1 MAALSPTSTEARP
14 NSREA
19 ATAPSTTTAGP
30 KSPPIASTAIFMRGR
45 PAGGQVVR
53 KRSRRPPPRLLPG
66 RRSASRRTAVGWAPR
81 VRGEQSG
88 KASRRTAVGWA
99 PRVRGEQSGKASRRT
114 AVGWAPRVRG
124 ERSGAC
130 AGKAG
135 RCRRTSCT
143 PTDLLVAFDRD
154 DLSPLVEP
162 AVGADLMGWLGL
174 AALGAGGPGRR
185 RHLVVRPALAPAGL
199 GMTSFGQGHR
209 LTPILLRGLSRQA
222 LGPCLERRP
231 PGIGDAYLTVA
242 GDHVPVATTDRAE
255 TAAVLTTER
264 FHREQQRR
272 LRLEE
277 RGE

>member
-1 MAALSPTSTEARP
+1 MAALSPPSTEARP

-30 KSPPIASTAIFMRGR
+30 KSPPIASTAILMRGR
-45 PAGGQVVR
+45 PAGGQLVR

-81 VRGEQSG
+81 VRGEQ
-88 KASRRTAVGWA
+88 
-99 PRVRGEQSGKASRRT
+99 
-114 AVGWAPRVRG
+114 
-124 ERSGAC
+124 SGAC

-222 LGPCLERRP
+222 HGPCLERCP
-231 PGIGDAYLTVA
+231 PGVGDAYLTVA
-242 GDHVPVATTDRAE
+242 GSHVPVATTSRAE
-255 TAAVLTTER
+255 AADV
-264 FHREQQRR
+264 
-272 LRLEE
+272 
-277 RGE
+277 

>member
-99 PRVRGEQSGKASRRT
+99 PRVRGEQSGS
-114 AVGWAPRVRG
+114 
-124 ERSGAC
+124 C

-185 RHLVVRPALAPAGL
+185 RHLVV
-199 GMTSFGQGHR
+199 
-209 LTPILLRGLSRQA
+209 
-222 LGPCLERRP
+222 
-231 PGIGDAYLTVA
+231 
-242 GDHVPVATTDRAE
+242 
-255 TAAVLTTER
+255 
-264 FHREQQRR
+264 
-272 LRLEE
+272 
-277 RGE
+277 